1 MSSRAPCAPGS
12 ASSSVASAAASPGAR
27 WGCAGPTS
35 APSDLPSATGTHRRS
50 FTMDVIEERVTGILS
65 GQFKLKKE
73 IITPEVTFQNL
84 SFDSL
89 VLIEL
94 SLVLEK
100 EFQVVIEEGDL
111 TDQLTVR
118 ELAEL
123 LTDKGA
129 VA

>member
-1 MSSRAPCAPGS
+1 
-12 ASSSVASAAASPGAR
+12 
-27 WGCAGPTS
+27 
-35 APSDLPSATGTHRRS
+35 
-50 FTMDVIEERVTGILS
+50 MDVIEERVTGILS

>member
-1 MSSRAPCAPGS
+1 
-12 ASSSVASAAASPGAR
+12 
-27 WGCAGPTS
+27 
-35 APSDLPSATGTHRRS
+35 
-50 FTMDVIEERVTGILS
+50 MDVIEERVTGILS

-73 IITPEVTFQNL
+73 IITPEATFQNL

-100 EFQVVIEEGDL
+100 EFQVVIEDGDL

-129 VA
+129 VV

>member
-1 MSSRAPCAPGS
+1 MHA
-12 ASSSVASAAASPGAR
+12 
-27 WGCAGPTS
+27 
-35 APSDLPSATGTHRRS
+35 
-50 FTMDVIEERVTGILS
+50 IEERVTGILS

-100 EFQVVIEEGDL
+100 EFQVVIDEGDL
-111 TDQLTVR
+111 TDQHTVR
-118 ELAEL
+118 QLAEL